1 MHYAMQ
7 CWQERIE
14 QINDEFAN
22 RFNSLNREIGEKI
35 LNTKNFA
42 SILQSA
48 RMNAAMDPDAD
59 KIPLYV
65 SSVLNAVENENID
78 DTKIH
83 IFLNI
88 LRDITT
94 LHLNLLR
101 RLASPIHASP
111 TSGFQK
117 VVGARL
123 RDTEDVIAEK
133 FFPDIKHEE
142 LINIA
147 LSDLYKY
154 GLISVGSLEHI
165 GHREECIQNQI
176 TVLGNEFLAFIKS
189 S

>member
-1 MHYAMQ
+1 MQ
-7 CWQERIE
+7 CWQDRIE

-22 RFNSLNREIGEKI
+22 RFNSLDKEIGEKI

-48 RMNAAMDPDAD
+48 RINAAMDPDAD

-83 IFLNI
+83 VFLNI

-94 LHLNLLR
+94 LHLNLLKK
-101 RLASPIHASP
+101 LSSPIQVRD
-111 TSGFQK
+111 TSGFQRVIRDNQRTQEE
-117 VVGARL
+117 VV
-123 RDTEDVIAEK
+123 IEK
-133 FFPDIKHEE
+133 FFPDIEPKE
-142 LINIA
+142 LITIA

-154 GLISVGSLEHI
+154 GLVSIHSLHQIKLLNEYISS
-165 GHREECIQNQI
+165 QTTN
-176 TVLGNEFLAFIKS
+176 LGDEFIKFVKDS
-189 S
+189 